1 MSDAIVRPY
10 SDTIAGYIAEGKGF
24 HDGKFTLTTSD
35 GCDIEMQL
43 GDNATGEVLH
53 NLDEPYLDATDH
65 MAEMLQPGYYVF
77 VYGIVYP
84 GAPFEVKRVVFV
96 GRQAGVYRF
105 EEPTWWI
112 SQLQSI
118 ARFYSRAQF
127 GDGPVDFRDYRTQIR
142 LGGEK
147 APSHVQETDTIS
159 RLVYGMASAYQLTGD
174 EHFLDVAEK
183 GTEYLRDRMRFTD
196 YDEDVV
202 YWYHGVLINGQDERK
217 LLTSEFSD
225 DYDAV
230 PMYEQ
235 IYALA
240 GPTQTYRV
248 TADPRIK
255 QDIDATMRLMDRF
268 FLDRA
273 KGGYFSHIDPIFLD
287 PRHESLGANRARK
300 NWNSVGDHAPA
311 YLINLYLATGAEQH
325 ARMLGST
332 FDTILERFR
341 DYENSPFVQE
351 RFFED
356 WSPDNEHSW
365 QQARAVVGHNLK
377 IAWNLT
383 RIHALIDK
391 PEYLEAASY
400 IADIMPAVGQDQ
412 TRGGWYDVVERIA
425 REGES
430 FYRFAWHDRKAW
442 WQQEQAILAYLILHG
457 VTGNPEFL
465 RQARE
470 AEAFYNAFFLDH
482 DEGAVYFNVM
492 ANGFPYLLGT
502 ERLKGSHSMSMYHSA
517 ELCYLAAIYT
527 NLLIAR
533 RPMSF
538 WYKPQPDG
546 LTNRTLRVGPD
557 LLPPGSVRIT
567 EVEVDGTPYDDYDAD
582 ELTVHVPD
590 TQHRPVIRVELSP
603 TERQPE

>member
-43 GDNATGEVLH
+43 GDNATGEVLR

-287 PRHESLGANRARK
+287 PRHVSLGANRARK

-356 WSPDNEHSW
+356 WSPDSEHSW

-383 RIHALIDK
+383 RIHSLIDK
-391 PEYLEAASY
+391 PEYLDAASY

-546 LTNRTLRVGPD
+546 LANRTLRVGPD

-567 EVEVDGTPYDDYDAD
+567 GVEVDGTSYDDYDAD

>member
-43 GDNATGEVLH
+43 GDNATGEVLR

-287 PRHESLGANRARK
+287 PRHVSLGANRARK

-356 WSPDNEHSW
+356 WSPDSEHSW

-383 RIHALIDK
+383 RIHSLIDK
-391 PEYLEAASY
+391 PEYLDAASY

-546 LTNRTLRVGPD
+546 LANRTLRVGPD

-567 EVEVDGTPYDDYDAD
+567 GVEVDGTAYDDYDAD

>member
-10 SDTIAGYIAEGKGF
+10 SDTIAGYIAEGNGF

-383 RIHALIDK
+383 RIHSLIDK

-567 EVEVDGTPYDDYDAD
+567 GVEVDGTSYDDYDAD